1 MKQQLSRRH
10 FLYLSAATA
19 TTGLLAACTTVAP
32 QGGQSEAGG
41 SADAAPV
48 ELRLAEG
55 SWIGPEGIA
64 FWTDTIIPAFE
75 EANPGIKVSFESA
88 ESPDYEDKLYTQA
101 VAGDAPDVFFIWWS
115 AGLMEEGQLLA
126 LDDYFDDEYMA
137 DFYEGNI

>member
-32 QGGQSEAGG
+32 QGSQSEAGG

-64 FWTDTIIPAFE
+64 FGLTP
-75 EANPGIKVSFESA
+75 SFR
-88 ESPDYEDKLYTQA
+88 P
-101 VAGDAPDVFFIWWS
+101 
-115 AGLMEEGQLLA
+115 
-126 LDDYFDDEYMA
+126 
-137 DFYEGNI
+137 